1 MVKSMKIAMKA
12 IIRRADLHEEEF
24 RTTASK
30 MAYLINSRQIQVFSD
45 FNSYDVLTP
54 KVNDKV
60 KKKLS
65 MRLWHQIKIRQHVWK
80 IFQEEVIP
88 MLRPREK
95 WCKETDQSIAR
106 E

>member
-1 MVKSMKIAMKA
+1 MSFVNEAP
-12 IIRRADLHEEEF
+12 DLHEEEF

-65 MRLWHQIKIRQHVWK
+65 MRLWHQIKIQQHVWK
-80 IFQEEVIP
+80 RFQEEVIP

-95 WCKETDQSIAR
+95 WGKETDQSIAR